1 MKCHI
6 TYLCHLPAFYS
17 HRNLIGISSEP
28 HRNLAIGFLH
38 FFREKYFVDMFKYQP
53 LNVCQICTCQK
64 KNVSLCPNYTLNIN
78 MTKINSN
85 VLSVFI
91 TLLLIVVVVVSSLT
105 TSNIVNTLQEEEQK
119 KIELWAE
126 ATRQFILAG
135 ENDNIDLLL
144 QVMEGN
150 TTIPVYM
157 VDTNYNLLLSRNV
170 NEPKRNV
177 ENFYVEKINELR
189 ATQQPIEVRIS
200 DNVMQYIYY
209 EQSSTLRWLA
219 YFPYI
224 QLFVLLALAGV
235 AAIALL
241 MVQRSEKN
249 SLWVGL
255 SKETAH
261 QLGTPISS
269 LNAWN
274 ELLKDNYPNDPL
286 LPQMDE
292 DIRRLQMIAERFSK
306 IGSQPTLE
314 LHEVLPVIQSAMN
327 YMRARTSSKI
337 EYRLEVNGKS
347 LEAKAMLCV
356 SLFEW
361 VIENICKNAIDSM
374 EGKGSI
380 TINLQHDD
388 SRLYI
393 DITDTGKGIDR
404 RNFKRIFQ
412 PGYTSKKRGWGL
424 GLSLGKRII
433 ENYHRGKLFVKQS
446 QLGVGTTFRIILEQ
460 PKDC

>member
-1 MKCHI
+1 MN
-6 TYLCHLPAFYS
+6 
-17 HRNLIGISSEP
+17 R
-28 HRNLAIGFLH
+28 
-38 FFREKYFVDMFKYQP
+38 
-53 LNVCQICTCQK
+53 
-64 KNVSLCPNYTLNIN
+64 
-78 MTKINSN
+78 INSN
-85 VLSVFI
+85 ILSIGI
-91 TLLLIVVVVVSSLT
+91 TLLLVIVVVLSSLV
-105 TSNIVNTLQEEEQK
+105 TSHIVEKFEKEEQK

-126 ATRQFILAG
+126 ATRQFILAD

-170 NEPKRNV
+170 PEPKRNV
-177 ENFYVEKINELR
+177 EAFYIKKINELR

-209 EQSSTLRWLA
+209 EQSSTLRWLS

-224 QLFVLLALAGV
+224 QLVVMLALAGM

-274 ELLKDNYPNDPL
+274 ELLKAQYPDDTL

-306 IGSQPTLE
+306 IGSQPKLE
-314 LHEVLPVIQSAMN
+314 AYEVLPVVQSAMD

-337 EYRLEVNGKS
+337 EYRLIGD
-347 LEAKAMLCV
+347 EAIRRKGERLRAPKNATSVIGDPAEARAMLCAP
-356 SLFEW
+356 LFEW
-361 VIENICKNAIDSM
+361 VIENICKNAIDAM
-374 EGKGSI
+374 DGKGSI
-380 TINLQHDD
+380 TIEV
-388 SRLYI
+388 RREAKGKIYI

-404 RNFKRIFQ
+404 RNFKRIFN

-433 ENYHRGKLFVKQS
+433 EDYHRGELFVQQS
-446 QLGVGTTFRIILEQ
+446 QLGVGTTFRIVL
-460 PKDC
+460 CSVV

>member
-1 MKCHI
+1 M
-6 TYLCHLPAFYS
+6 
-17 HRNLIGISSEP
+17 N
-28 HRNLAIGFLH
+28 
-38 FFREKYFVDMFKYQP
+38 
-53 LNVCQICTCQK
+53 
-64 KNVSLCPNYTLNIN
+64 
-78 MTKINSN
+78 KINSN
-85 VLSVFI
+85 ILSVGI
-91 TLLLIVVVVVSSLT
+91 TLLLVIVVVVSSLVT
-105 TSNIVNTLQEEEQK
+105 RHIVEQFEQEEQK

-126 ATRQFILAG
+126 ATRQFILAD
-135 ENDNIDLLL
+135 ENENIDLLL

-157 VDTNYNLLLSRNV
+157 VDTNYTLLLSRNV
-170 NEPKRNV
+170 TEPKRNV
-177 ENFYVEKINELR
+177 ERFYTNKINELR
-189 ATQQPIEVRIS
+189 ATQEPIEVRIS

-209 EQSSTLRWLA
+209 ETSSTLKWLS

-224 QLFVLLALAGV
+224 QLIVLLALAGF

-274 ELLKDNYPNDPL
+274 ELLKATYPNDPL

-314 LHEVLPVIQSAMN
+314 QHPILPVVQSAMD

-337 EYRLEVNGKS
+337 AYRLEVKEDEVMRQEGDEMS
-347 LEAKAMLCV
+347 AMLCV
-356 SLFEW
+356 PLFEW

-374 EGKGSI
+374 EGKGCI
-380 TINLQHDD
+380 TIEVKQEGEKAK
-388 SRLYI
+388 RREKKIVI

-404 RNFKRIFQ
+404 RNFKRVFT

-433 ENYHRGKLFVKQS
+433 EDYHRGELFVKQS
-446 QLGVGTTFRIILEQ
+446 QLGVGTTFRIVLEQ
-460 PKDC
+460 TKDC

>member
-1 MKCHI
+1 MKR
-6 TYLCHLPAFYS
+6 L
-17 HRNLIGISSEP
+17 
-28 HRNLAIGFLH
+28 
-38 FFREKYFVDMFKYQP
+38 
-53 LNVCQICTCQK
+53 
-64 KNVSLCPNYTLNIN
+64 
-78 MTKINSN
+78 NSN
-85 VLSVFI
+85 ILSIGI
-91 TLLLIVVVVVSSLT
+91 TLLLVIVVVVSSLV
-105 TSNIVNTLQEEEQK
+105 TSHIVEQFEQEEQK

-135 ENDNIDLLL
+135 ENENIDLLL

-170 NEPKRNV
+170 QEPKRNV
-177 ENFYVEKINELR
+177 ERFYTKKINELR
-189 ATQQPIEVRIS
+189 ATQEPIEVRIS
-200 DNVMQYIYY
+200 DSVMQYIYY
-209 EQSSTLRWLA
+209 EQSSTLQWLS

-224 QLFVLLALAGV
+224 QLVVILALAAL

-274 ELLKDNYPNDPL
+274 ELLKATYPNDPL

-292 DIRRLQMIAERFSK
+292 DIHRLQMIAERFSK

-314 LHEVLPVIQSAMN
+314 EREVLPIVQSAID
-327 YMRARTSSKI
+327 YMRARTSNKI
-337 EYRLEVNGKS
+337 EYKLAIGDGQLTIGDR
-347 LEAKAMLCV
+347 ARAMLCAP
-356 SLFEW
+356 LFEW
-361 VIENICKNAIDSM
+361 VIENLCKNAIDAM
-374 EGKGSI
+374 DGKGSI
-380 TINLQHDD
+380 TIEV
-388 SRLYI
+388 RREAKGKIYI

-433 ENYHRGKLFVKQS
+433 EDYHRGELFVKQS
-446 QLGVGTTFRIILEQ
+446 QLGVGTTFRIVL
-460 PKDC
+460 CSVV

>member
-1 MKCHI
+1 MKR
-6 TYLCHLPAFYS
+6 L
-17 HRNLIGISSEP
+17 
-28 HRNLAIGFLH
+28 
-38 FFREKYFVDMFKYQP
+38 
-53 LNVCQICTCQK
+53 
-64 KNVSLCPNYTLNIN
+64 
-78 MTKINSN
+78 NSN
-85 VLSVFI
+85 ILSIGI
-91 TLLLIVVVVVSSLT
+91 TLLLAIVVVVSSLV
-105 TSNIVNTLQEEEQK
+105 TSHIVEQFEQEEQK

-135 ENDNIDLLL
+135 ENENIDLLL

-170 NEPKRNV
+170 PEPKRNV
-177 ENFYVEKINELR
+177 ERFYIKKINELR
-189 ATQQPIEVRIS
+189 ATQEPIEVRIS
-200 DNVMQYIYY
+200 DSVMQYIYY
-209 EQSSTLRWLA
+209 EQSSTLQWLS

-224 QLFVLLALAGV
+224 QLVVMLALAGLV
-235 AAIALL
+235 AIALL

-274 ELLKDNYPNDPL
+274 ELLKATYPNDPL

-314 LHEVLPVIQSAMN
+314 PREVLPIVQSAID

-337 EYRLEVNGKS
+337 EYRLVGD
-347 LEAKAMLCV
+347 EAMRQQGEGARAMLCAP
-356 SLFEW
+356 LFEW
-361 VIENICKNAIDSM
+361 VIENLCKNAIDSM

-380 TINLQHDD
+380 TIKLQLAENKLH
-388 SRLYI
+388 I

-433 ENYHRGKLFVKQS
+433 EDYHRGKLFVKQS
-446 QLGVGTTFRIILEQ
+446 QLGVGTTFRIVLEQ
-460 PKDC
+460 TKDC

>member
-1 MKCHI
+1 MVRTENLCNFATKNSKTIMKRLNSNI
-6 TYLCHLPAFYS
+6 LS
-17 HRNLIGISSEP
+17 IGI
-28 HRNLAIGFLH
+28 A
-38 FFREKYFVDMFKYQP
+38 
-53 LNVCQICTCQK
+53 
-64 KNVSLCPNYTLNIN
+64 
-78 MTKINSN
+78 
-85 VLSVFI
+85 
-91 TLLLIVVVVVSSLT
+91 LLLIIVVVVSSLVT
-105 TSNIVNTLQEEEQK
+105 RHIVEQFEQEEQK

-135 ENDNIDLLL
+135 ENENIDLLL

-157 VDTNYNLLLSRNV
+157 VDTNYTLLLSRNV
-170 NEPKRNV
+170 PEPKRNV
-177 ENFYVEKINELR
+177 EEFYTKKINELR
-189 ATQQPIEVRIS
+189 ATQEPIEVRIS

-209 EQSSTLRWLA
+209 EQSSTLRWLS

-224 QLFVLLALAGV
+224 QLIVMLALAGM
-235 AAIALL
+235 AAIAIL
-241 MVQRSEKN
+241 MVQRSEQN

-274 ELLKDNYPNDPL
+274 ELLKTQYPDDVL

-314 LHEVLPVIQSAMN
+314 QSQVLPILQSAID
-327 YMRARTSSKI
+327 YMRARTSNKI
-337 EYRLEVNGKS
+337 EYRLEVIGDEEMKPQGDGM
-347 LEAKAMLCV
+347 KAMLCAP
-356 SLFEW
+356 LFEW

-380 TINLQHDD
+380 TISIQTALRADRTQTASLTDRI
-388 SRLYI
+388 RLSDYDKVII

-433 ENYHRGKLFVKQS
+433 EDYHRGELFVKQS
-446 QLGVGTTFRIILEQ
+446 QLGIGTTFRIVLRSVV
-460 PKDC
+460 

>member
-1 MKCHI
+1 MN
-6 TYLCHLPAFYS
+6 
-17 HRNLIGISSEP
+17 R
-28 HRNLAIGFLH
+28 
-38 FFREKYFVDMFKYQP
+38 
-53 LNVCQICTCQK
+53 
-64 KNVSLCPNYTLNIN
+64 
-78 MTKINSN
+78 INSN
-85 VLSVFI
+85 ILSIGI
-91 TLLLIVVVVVSSLT
+91 TLLLVIVVVLSSLV
-105 TSNIVNTLQEEEQK
+105 TSHIVEKFEKEEQK

-126 ATRQFILAG
+126 ATRQFILAD

-170 NEPKRNV
+170 PEPKRNV
-177 ENFYVEKINELR
+177 EAFYIKKINELR
-189 ATQQPIEVRIS
+189 ATQEPIEVRIS
-200 DNVMQYIYY
+200 DSVMQYIYY
-209 EQSSTLRWLA
+209 EQSSTLQWLS

-224 QLFVLLALAGV
+224 QLVVMLALAGL

-274 ELLKDNYPNDPL
+274 ELLKAQYPDDTL

-306 IGSQPTLE
+306 IGSQPKLE
-314 LHEVLPVIQSAMN
+314 AYEVLPVVQSAMD

-337 EYRLEVNGKS
+337 EYRLVGD
-347 LEAKAMLCV
+347 EAMRQQGEGARAMLCAP
-356 SLFEW
+356 LFEW
-361 VIENICKNAIDSM
+361 VIENICKNAIDAM
-374 EGKGSI
+374 DGKGCI
-380 TINLQHDD
+380 TIEVRREAK
-388 SRLYI
+388 SKIYI

-404 RNFKRIFQ
+404 RNFKRIFN

-433 ENYHRGKLFVKQS
+433 EDYHRGELFVKQS
-446 QLGVGTTFRIILEQ
+446 QLGVGTTFRIVLEQ
-460 PKDC
+460 AKDC

>member
-1 MKCHI
+1 MNRLNSNI
-6 TYLCHLPAFYS
+6 LS
-17 HRNLIGISSEP
+17 IGI
-28 HRNLAIGFLH
+28 
-38 FFREKYFVDMFKYQP
+38 M
-53 LNVCQICTCQK
+53 
-64 KNVSLCPNYTLNIN
+64 
-78 MTKINSN
+78 
-85 VLSVFI
+85 
-91 TLLLIVVVVVSSLT
+91 LLLIVVVVISSLV
-105 TSNIVNTLQEEEQK
+105 TSYIVRQFEEEELK
-119 KIELWAE
+119 KIQLWAE
-126 ATRQFILAG
+126 ATRQFILAD
-135 ENDNIDLLL
+135 EDDNLDLLL

-170 NEPKRNV
+170 IEPKRNV
-177 ENFYVEKINELR
+177 EDFYVSKINMLR
-189 ATQQPIEVRIS
+189 VTQEPIEVRIS
-200 DNVMQYIYY
+200 NDVMQYIYY
-209 EQSSTLRWLA
+209 EQSSTLRWLS

-224 QLFVLLALAGV
+224 QLIVMLALAGL
-235 AAIALL
+235 ATIALL

-274 ELLKDNYPNDPL
+274 ELLKTKYPDDAL

-314 LHEVLPVIQSAMN
+314 KHQMLPVIQSAIE
-327 YMRARTSSKI
+327 YMRTRTSNKI
-337 EYRLEVNGKS
+337 SYTLLATSAEQC
-347 LEAKAMLCV
+347 EAAVCV
-356 SLFEW
+356 PLFEW
-361 VIENICKNAIDSM
+361 VIENLCKNAIDSM
-374 EGKGSI
+374 DGKGSI
-380 TINLQHDD
+380 VITVQTTTLRDVRPLRCWNAALRESTKII
-388 SRLYI
+388 I

-404 RNFKRIFQ
+404 RNFKRIFN

-433 ENYHRGKLFVKQS
+433 EDYHRGKLFVKQS
-446 QLGVGTTFRIILEQ
+446 QLGIGTTFRIILKQ
-460 PKDC
+460 SKDS

>member
-1 MKCHI
+1 MQ
-6 TYLCHLPAFYS
+6 L
-17 HRNLIGISSEP
+17 NQ
-28 HRNLAIGFLH
+28 H
-38 FFREKYFVDMFKYQP
+38 FIQP
-53 LNVCQICTCQK
+53 MNRL
-64 KNVSLCPNYTLNIN
+64 
-78 MTKINSN
+78 NSN
-85 VLSVFI
+85 ILSIGI
-91 TLLLIVVVVVSSLT
+91 TLLLVIVVVVSSLT

-126 ATRQFILAG
+126 ATRQFILAD

-157 VDTNYNLLLSRNV
+157 VDTNYNILLSRNV
-170 NEPKRNV
+170 PEPKRNA
-177 ENFYVEKINELR
+177 ERFYINKINELR

-209 EQSSTLRWLA
+209 ETSSTLQWLS

-224 QLFVLLALAGV
+224 QLVVMLALAGL

-274 ELLKDNYPNDPL
+274 ELLKATYPNDPL

-306 IGSQPTLE
+306 IGSQPKLE
-314 LHEVLPVIQSAMN
+314 EYEVLPVVQSAMD

-337 EYRLEVNGKS
+337 EYKLNVEGLRL
-347 LEAKAMLCV
+347 KAMLCAP
-356 SLFEW
+356 LFEW

-380 TINLQHDD
+380 TIEVRREAKGDEAKGKI
-388 SRLYI
+388 YI

-433 ENYHRGKLFVKQS
+433 EDYHRGKLFVKQS
-446 QLGVGTTFRIILEQ
+446 QLGVGTTFRIVLEQ
-460 PKDC
+460 AKDC

>member
-1 MKCHI
+1 MNKQG
-6 TYLCHLPAFYS
+6 S
-17 HRNLIGISSEP
+17 G
-28 HRNLAIGFLH
+28 
-38 FFREKYFVDMFKYQP
+38 V
-53 LNVCQICTCQK
+53 LNV
-64 KNVSLCPNYTLNIN
+64 V
-78 MTKINSN
+78 
-85 VLSVFI
+85 I
-91 TLLLIVVVVVSSLT
+91 TELLIVVVIVSSLVT
-105 TSNIVNTLQEEEQK
+105 TNIVQQLEAEEQK

-126 ATRQFILAG
+126 ATRQFSLADEDDNVDLILR
-135 ENDNIDLLL
+135 IL
-144 QVMEGN
+144 EGN

-157 VDTNYNLLLSRNV
+157 VDMNYNLLLSRNV
-170 NEPKRNV
+170 LEPKNDIDA
-177 ENFYVEKINELR
+177 FYVEKINKLR
-189 ATQQPIEVRIS
+189 ATQEPIEVRVS
-200 DNVMQYIYY
+200 NEVMQYIYY
-209 EQSSTLRWLA
+209 EPSSTLRWLS

-224 QLFVLLALAGV
+224 QLIVMLALAGL

-274 ELLKDNYPNDPL
+274 ELLKATYPDDPL

-314 LHEVLPVIQSAMN
+314 QHEVLPVLQTAMD
-327 YMRARTSSKI
+327 YMRTRTSNKI
-337 EYRLEVNGKS
+337 IYTLHAEETGHYQ
-347 LEAKAMLCV
+347 AMLCV
-356 SLFEW
+356 PLFEW

-374 EGKGSI
+374 DGKGSI
-380 TINLQHDD
+380 TISLQHADNH
-388 SRLYI
+388 LYI
-393 DITDTGKGIDR
+393 DIADTGKGIDR
-404 RNFKRIFQ
+404 RNFKRIFT

-446 QLGVGTTFRIILEQ
+446 QLGIGSTFRIVLKQ
-460 PKDC
+460 SKDS

>member
-1 MKCHI
+1 MRQNQDIFYMKR
-6 TYLCHLPAFYS
+6 L
-17 HRNLIGISSEP
+17 
-28 HRNLAIGFLH
+28 
-38 FFREKYFVDMFKYQP
+38 
-53 LNVCQICTCQK
+53 
-64 KNVSLCPNYTLNIN
+64 
-78 MTKINSN
+78 NSN
-85 VLSVFI
+85 ILSIGI
-91 TLLLIVVVVVSSLT
+91 TLLLAIVVVVSSLV
-105 TSNIVNTLQEEEQK
+105 TSHIVEQFEQEEQK

-135 ENDNIDLLL
+135 ENENIDLLL

-170 NEPKRNV
+170 QEPKRNV
-177 ENFYVEKINELR
+177 ERFYTKKINELR
-189 ATQQPIEVRIS
+189 ATQEPIEVRIS
-200 DNVMQYIYY
+200 DSVMQYIYY
-209 EQSSTLRWLA
+209 EQSSTLQWLS

-224 QLFVLLALAGV
+224 QLVVMLALAGL

-274 ELLKDNYPNDPL
+274 ELLKATYPNDPL

-314 LHEVLPVIQSAMN
+314 PCEVLPIVQSAID

-337 EYRLEVNGKS
+337 EYRLVGD
-347 LEAKAMLCV
+347 EAMRQQGEGARAMLCAP
-356 SLFEW
+356 LFEW
-361 VIENICKNAIDSM
+361 VIENLCKNAIDSM

-380 TINLQHDD
+380 TIKLQLTENKLH
-388 SRLYI
+388 I

-433 ENYHRGKLFVKQS
+433 EDYHRGKLFVKQS
-446 QLGVGTTFRIILEQ
+446 QLGVGTTFRIVLEQ
-460 PKDC
+460 TKDC

>member
-1 MKCHI
+1 M
-6 TYLCHLPAFYS
+6 
-17 HRNLIGISSEP
+17 N
-28 HRNLAIGFLH
+28 
-38 FFREKYFVDMFKYQP
+38 
-53 LNVCQICTCQK
+53 
-64 KNVSLCPNYTLNIN
+64 
-78 MTKINSN
+78 KINSN
-85 VLSVFI
+85 ILSLGI
-91 TLLLIVVVVVSSLT
+91 TLLLVIVVVVSSLVT
-105 TSNIVNTLQEEEQK
+105 RHIVEQFEQEEQK

-126 ATRQFILAG
+126 ATRQFILAD
-135 ENDNIDLLL
+135 ENENIDLLL

-157 VDTNYNLLLSRNV
+157 VDTNYTLLLSRNV
-170 NEPKRNV
+170 TEPKRNV
-177 ENFYVEKINELR
+177 ERFYTNKINELR
-189 ATQQPIEVRIS
+189 ATQEPIEVRIS

-209 EQSSTLRWLA
+209 ETSSTLKWLS

-224 QLFVLLALAGV
+224 QLIVLLALAGF

-274 ELLKDNYPNDPL
+274 ELLKATYPNDPL

-314 LHEVLPVIQSAMN
+314 QHPILPVVQSAMD

-337 EYRLEVNGKS
+337 AYRLEVKEDEVMRQEGDEMS
-347 LEAKAMLCV
+347 AMLCV
-356 SLFEW
+356 PLFEW

-374 EGKGSI
+374 EGKGCI
-380 TINLQHDD
+380 TIEVKQEGEKAK
-388 SRLYI
+388 RREKKIVI

-404 RNFKRIFQ
+404 RNFKRVFT

-433 ENYHRGKLFVKQS
+433 EDYHRGELFVKQS
-446 QLGVGTTFRIILEQ
+446 QLGVGTTFRIVLEQ
-460 PKDC
+460 TKDC

>member
-1 MKCHI
+1 MNK
-6 TYLCHLPAFYS
+6 L
-17 HRNLIGISSEP
+17 NSS
-28 HRNLAIGFLH
+28 A
-38 FFREKYFVDMFKYQP
+38 
-53 LNVCQICTCQK
+53 
-64 KNVSLCPNYTLNIN
+64 
-78 MTKINSN
+78 
-85 VLSVFI
+85 LSVVI
-91 TLLLIVVVVVSSLT
+91 TLLLIVVVIVSSLVT
-105 TSNIVNTLQEEEQK
+105 TNIVQQLEAEEQK

-126 ATRQFILAG
+126 ATRQFSLADEDDNVDLILR
-135 ENDNIDLLL
+135 IL
-144 QVMEGN
+144 EGN

-157 VDTNYNLLLSRNV
+157 VDMNYNLLLSRNV
-170 NEPKRNV
+170 LEPKNDIDA
-177 ENFYVEKINELR
+177 FYVEKINKLR
-189 ATQQPIEVRIS
+189 ATQEPIEVRVS
-200 DNVMQYIYY
+200 NEVMQYIYY
-209 EQSSTLRWLA
+209 EPSSTLRWLS

-224 QLFVLLALAGV
+224 QLIVMLALAGL

-274 ELLKDNYPNDPL
+274 ELLKATYPDDPL

-314 LHEVLPVIQSAMN
+314 QHEVLPVLQTAMD
-327 YMRARTSSKI
+327 YMRTRTSNKI
-337 EYRLEVNGKS
+337 IYTLHAEET
-347 LEAKAMLCV
+347 EHCQAMLCV
-356 SLFEW
+356 PLFEW

-374 EGKGSI
+374 DGKGSI
-380 TINLQHDD
+380 TISLQHADNH
-388 SRLYI
+388 LYI
-393 DITDTGKGIDR
+393 DIADTGKGIDR
-404 RNFKRIFQ
+404 RNFKRIFT

-446 QLGVGTTFRIILEQ
+446 QLGIGSTFRIILKQ
-460 PKDC
+460 SKDC

>member
-1 MKCHI
+1 MKR
-6 TYLCHLPAFYS
+6 L
-17 HRNLIGISSEP
+17 
-28 HRNLAIGFLH
+28 
-38 FFREKYFVDMFKYQP
+38 
-53 LNVCQICTCQK
+53 
-64 KNVSLCPNYTLNIN
+64 
-78 MTKINSN
+78 NSN
-85 VLSVFI
+85 ILSIGI
-91 TLLLIVVVVVSSLT
+91 TLLLAIVVVVSSLV
-105 TSNIVNTLQEEEQK
+105 TSHIVEQFEQEEQK

-135 ENDNIDLLL
+135 ENENIDLLL

-170 NEPKRNV
+170 PEPKRNV
-177 ENFYVEKINELR
+177 ERFYIKKINELR
-189 ATQQPIEVRIS
+189 ATQEPIEVRIS
-200 DNVMQYIYY
+200 DSVMQYIYY
-209 EQSSTLRWLA
+209 EQSSTLQWLS

-224 QLFVLLALAGV
+224 QLIVMLALAGL

-274 ELLKDNYPNDPL
+274 ELLKATYPNDPL

-314 LHEVLPVIQSAMN
+314 PREVLPIVQSAID

-337 EYRLEVNGKS
+337 EYRLVGD
-347 LEAKAMLCV
+347 EAMRQQGEGARAMLCAP
-356 SLFEW
+356 LFEW
-361 VIENICKNAIDSM
+361 VIENLCKNAIDSM

-380 TINLQHDD
+380 TIKLQLAENKLH
-388 SRLYI
+388 I

-433 ENYHRGKLFVKQS
+433 EDYHRGKLFVKQS
-446 QLGVGTTFRIILEQ
+446 QLGVGTTFRIVLEQ
-460 PKDC
+460 TKDC

>member
-1 MKCHI
+1 MNR
-6 TYLCHLPAFYS
+6 L
-17 HRNLIGISSEP
+17 
-28 HRNLAIGFLH
+28 
-38 FFREKYFVDMFKYQP
+38 
-53 LNVCQICTCQK
+53 
-64 KNVSLCPNYTLNIN
+64 
-78 MTKINSN
+78 NSN
-85 VLSVFI
+85 ILSIGI
-91 TLLLIVVVVVSSLT
+91 TLLLVIVVVLSSLV
-105 TSNIVNTLQEEEQK
+105 TSHIVEKFEQEEQK

-170 NEPKRNV
+170 PEPKRNV
-177 ENFYVEKINELR
+177 ENFYIKKINELR
-189 ATQQPIEVRIS
+189 ATQEPIEVRIS
-200 DNVMQYIYY
+200 DSVMQYIYY
-209 EQSSTLRWLA
+209 EQSSTLRWLS

-224 QLFVLLALAGV
+224 QLVVMLALAGM

-274 ELLKDNYPNDPL
+274 ELLKATYPNDPL

-306 IGSQPTLE
+306 IGSQPKLE
-314 LHEVLPVIQSAMN
+314 ECEVLPVVQSAMD
-327 YMRARTSSKI
+327 YMRARTSNKI
-337 EYRLEVNGKS
+337 EYKLAIGDGAR
-347 LEAKAMLCV
+347 AMLCAP
-356 SLFEW
+356 LFEW

-380 TINLQHDD
+380 TIEV
-388 SRLYI
+388 RREAKGKIYI

-433 ENYHRGKLFVKQS
+433 EDYHRGELFVKQS
-446 QLGVGTTFRIILEQ
+446 QLGVGTTFRIVLEQ
-460 PKDC
+460 TKDC

>member
-1 MKCHI
+1 MN
-6 TYLCHLPAFYS
+6 
-17 HRNLIGISSEP
+17 R
-28 HRNLAIGFLH
+28 
-38 FFREKYFVDMFKYQP
+38 
-53 LNVCQICTCQK
+53 
-64 KNVSLCPNYTLNIN
+64 
-78 MTKINSN
+78 INSN
-85 VLSVFI
+85 ILSIGI
-91 TLLLIVVVVVSSLT
+91 TLLLVIVVVLSSLV
-105 TSNIVNTLQEEEQK
+105 TSHIVEKFEKEEQK

-126 ATRQFILAG
+126 ATRQFILAD

-170 NEPKRNV
+170 PEPKRNV
-177 ENFYVEKINELR
+177 ERFYIKKINELR
-189 ATQQPIEVRIS
+189 ATQEPIEVRIS
-200 DNVMQYIYY
+200 DSVMQYIYY
-209 EQSSTLRWLA
+209 EQSSTLQWLS

-224 QLFVLLALAGV
+224 QLVVMLALAGL

-274 ELLKDNYPNDPL
+274 ELLKAQYPDDTL

-306 IGSQPTLE
+306 IGSQPKLE
-314 LHEVLPVIQSAMN
+314 AYEVLPVVQSAMD

-337 EYRLEVNGKS
+337 EYRLEIKGERLRAPQNATSVIGDPA
-347 LEAKAMLCV
+347 EARAMLCAP
-356 SLFEW
+356 LFEW

-380 TINLQHDD
+380 TIEVKTENGMGKTEN
-388 SRLYI
+388 LYI

-404 RNFKRIFQ
+404 RNFRRIFN

-433 ENYHRGKLFVKQS
+433 EDYHRGKLFVKQS
-446 QLGVGTTFRIILEQ
+446 QLGVGTTFRIVLEQ
-460 PKDC
+460 TKDR

>member
-1 MKCHI
+1 MN
-6 TYLCHLPAFYS
+6 
-17 HRNLIGISSEP
+17 R
-28 HRNLAIGFLH
+28 
-38 FFREKYFVDMFKYQP
+38 
-53 LNVCQICTCQK
+53 
-64 KNVSLCPNYTLNIN
+64 
-78 MTKINSN
+78 INSN
-85 VLSVFI
+85 ILSIGI
-91 TLLLIVVVVVSSLT
+91 TLLLVIVVVLSSLV
-105 TSNIVNTLQEEEQK
+105 TSHIVEKFEKEEQK

-126 ATRQFILAG
+126 ATRQFILAD

-150 TTIPVYM
+150 TTILVYM

-170 NEPKRNV
+170 PEPKRNV
-177 ENFYVEKINELR
+177 ETFYIKKINELR

-209 EQSSTLRWLA
+209 EQSSTLRWLS

-224 QLFVLLALAGV
+224 QLVVMLALAGM

-274 ELLKDNYPNDPL
+274 ELLKAQYPDDTL

-306 IGSQPTLE
+306 IGSQPKLE
-314 LHEVLPVIQSAMN
+314 AYEVLPVVQSAMD
-327 YMRARTSSKI
+327 YMRARTSSKK
-337 EYRLEVNGKS
+337 EYRLIGD
-347 LEAKAMLCV
+347 EAIRRKGERLRAPKNATSVIGDPAEARAMLCAP
-356 SLFEW
+356 LFEW

-380 TINLQHDD
+380 TIEVKTENGKGKTEN
-388 SRLYI
+388 LYI

-404 RNFKRIFQ
+404 RNFRRIFN

-433 ENYHRGKLFVKQS
+433 EDYHRGKLFVKQS
-446 QLGVGTTFRIILEQ
+446 QLGVGTTFRIVLEQ
-460 PKDC
+460 TKDR